1 MTTPVR
7 HRPTRAR
14 IGFAVVALM
23 LVGTILAVNQ
33 AAEAA
38 LADGRSIDLRLLHLL
53 LVYNPGAAFSLGA
66 GLPAWVVLGVTGAIT
81 AAVAFYGWRTSPT
94 APVTRRIGLA
104 AILAGAL
111 ANLLD
116 RASDGVVTDYLHTGW
131 FPTFNLADTLI
142 TLGAGLLILST
153 LRHPKPSG
161 PQDTTTA
168 ARPTD

>member
-1 MTTPVR
+1 MTAPAQ
-7 HRPTRAR
+7 HRPARTRISFTAT
-14 IGFAVVALM
+14 AVVLA
-23 LVGTILAVNQ
+23 GTILAANQ
-33 AAEAA
+33 AAETD

-53 LVYNPGAAFSLGA
+53 LVYNPAAAFSLGA
-66 GLPAWVVLGVTGAIT
+66 GLPAWVVLGVTGVIT
-81 AAVAFYGWRTSPT
+81 AAVAFHGWRTAQT
-94 APVTRRIGLA
+94 APVTRRVGLA

-116 RASDGVVTDYLHTGW
+116 RASDGVVTDYLHTGR
-131 FPTFNLADTLI
+131 FPTFNLAGTLI

-153 LRHPKPSG
+153 LRRPNPSG